1 MLTALERS
9 VAATSIESAA
19 REAEPC
25 SSRCTRAAAAAA
37 AQSAPRTSHLP

>member
-37 AQSAPRTSHLP
+37 QSAPRTSHLP

>member
-9 VAATSIESAA
+9 VPATSIESAA

-25 SSRCTRAAAAAA
+25 SSRCTRAAT